1 VSASAPAPSP
11 DPPANGDALLDV
23 EHLRVLF
30 PIKSGVIINRQIGH
44 VHAVDDVSFE
54 LRKGETLGIVG
65 ESGCGKTTLI
75 RVLVRLIDATSGS
88 IRFRG
93 QDITTSGRRQLEPIR
108 REMQMVFQDPQASLN
123 PRKRVGQ
130 ILNVPLGLRGVPKDK
145 LEIESRAL
153 LERVG
158 LQREA
163 LNRFPHEFSGG
174 QRQRIG
180 IARALAVDPKL
191 ILLDEPVSA
200 LDVSIQAQVI
210 NLLDE
215 LQDDLGLSYV
225 FVAHD
230 LSVVRHVS
238 DRIVVMYLGKLMEI
252 SPAEELYAKP
262 IHPYTSALLGAIP
275 IPDPKQ
281 NRARERMVVGGE
293 PPNPIRPP
301 SGCRFHTRCPRA
313 SDLCRTVEPPLTE
326 YAGGHLAACHHP
338 QNVSGEEIAA
348 ARRSAASPI
357 SAGTEEPRLAG
368 AGSHPGDAAE
378 TGGDATGGDSAVAS
392 PATPAE

>member
-1 VSASAPAPSP
+1 MSTSEITQPAAPDGHGAAP
-11 DPPANGDALLDV
+11 LLDV

-30 PIKSGVIINRQIGH
+30 PIKSGIIIDREIGH
-44 VHAVDDVSFE
+44 VHAVDDVSFA
-54 LRKGETLGIVG
+54 LHQGETLGIVG

-75 RVLVRLIDATSGS
+75 RVLVRLIAATSGA

-93 QDITTSGRRQLEPIR
+93 QDITSSKRRQLEPIR

-123 PRKRVGQ
+123 PRKRVAQ
-130 ILNVPLGLRGVPKDK
+130 ILATPLGIRGVAKDK
-145 LEIESRAL
+145 LAAESRSL

-158 LQREA
+158 LPREA
-163 LNRFPHEFSGG
+163 MNRFPHEFSGG

-200 LDVSIQAQVI
+200 LDVSIQAQVV

-215 LQDDLGLSYV
+215 LQEEFHLSYV

-238 DRIVVMYLGKLMEI
+238 DRIVVMYLGKLMEV

-262 IHPYTSALLGAIP
+262 IHPYTSALMSAIP

-281 NRARERMVVGGE
+281 NRARTRTVVSGE
-293 PPNPIRPP
+293 PPNPIHPP

-313 SDLCRTVEPPLTE
+313 TEICSTAEPPLTE
-326 YAGGHLAACHHP
+326 YASGHMAACHHP
-338 QNVSGEEIAA
+338 QNVTADEVAA
-348 ARRSAASPI
+348 ASRSDASPV
-357 SAGTEEPRLAG
+357 SAGAEEPQASSADGHGGR
-368 AGSHPGDAAE
+368 AE
-378 TGGDATGGDSAVAS
+378 A
-392 PATPAE
+392 PAPNG

>member
-1 VSASAPAPSP
+1 VTAAAERSDTPAPA
-11 DPPANGDALLDV
+11 GDAANLLEI

-30 PIKSGVIINRQIGH
+30 PIKSGLIVDRPIGQ

-54 LRKGETLGIVG
+54 LRSGETLGIVG

-75 RVLVRLIDATSGS
+75 RTLVRLIDATAGS
-88 IRFRG
+88 IRYRG
-93 QDITTSGRRQLEPIR
+93 QDITNAGRQALEPIR

-123 PRKRVGQ
+123 PRKRISQ
-130 ILNVPLGLRGVPKDK
+130 ILAKDK
-145 LEIESRAL
+145 IESESRAL
-153 LERVG
+153 LKRVG
-158 LQREA
+158 LHPEH
-163 LNRFPHEFSGG
+163 LGRFPHEFSGG

-180 IARALAVDPKL
+180 IARALAVEPSL

-215 LQDDLGLSYV
+215 LQDALHLSYI

-238 DRIVVMYLGKLMEI
+238 DRIVVMYLGKVMEV
-252 SPAEELYAKP
+252 SPSEELYTKP

-275 IPDPKQ
+275 IPDPEE
-281 NRARERMVVGGE
+281 NRARERPIVGGE
-293 PPNPIRPP
+293 PPSPVRPP
-301 SGCRFHTRCPRA
+301 PGCRFHTRCPRA
-313 SDLCRTVEPPLTE
+313 TEVCRTVEPQLTE

-338 QNVSGEEIAA
+338 QNVAAQEIAA
-348 ARRSAASPI
+348 ATRSPSTPL
-357 SAGTEEPRLAG
+357 SAGDEP
-368 AGSHPGDAAE
+368 PEAE
-378 TGGDATGGDSAVAS
+378 
-392 PATPAE
+392 

>member
-1 VSASAPAPSP
+1 MSVGTEPQPSAEAARAGAP
-11 DPPANGDALLDV
+11 LLEV
-23 EHLRVLF
+23 EHLKVLF
-30 PIKSGVIINRQIGH
+30 PIKSGVIIDRQVGQ
-44 VHAVDDVSFE
+44 VHAVDDVSFALGE
-54 LRKGETLGIVG
+54 AETLGIVG

-75 RVLVRLIDATSGS
+75 RTLVRLVASTDGA

-93 QDITTSGRRQLEPIR
+93 NDITKVGRKELEPIR

-123 PRKRVGQ
+123 PRKRVAQ
-130 ILNVPLGLRGVPKDK
+130 ILATPLRIRGVPKDR
-145 LEIESRAL
+145 IEPETRKL

-158 LQREA
+158 LHPEH

-180 IARALAVDPKL
+180 VARALAMDPKL

-215 LQDDLGLSYV
+215 LQDELHLSYG

-238 DRIVVMYLGKLMEI
+238 DRIMVMYLGKVMEV
-252 SPAEELYAKP
+252 SPAEELYHKP

-275 IPDPKQ
+275 IPDPEE
-281 NRARERMVVGGE
+281 NRARERPIIAGE

-313 SDLCRTVEPPLTE
+313 TEVCSAVEPQLTE

-338 QNVSGEEIAA
+338 QNVTAADIAA
-348 ARRSAASPI
+348 ASRSPASPL
-357 SAGTEEPRLAG
+357 SAGEEGPEPEG
-368 AGSHPGDAAE
+368 ASPFPERGE
-378 TGGDATGGDSAVAS
+378 GDSPFPPRRVGPEA
-392 PATPAE
+392 

>member
-1 VSASAPAPSP
+1 MSVESSSVSTTG
-11 DPPANGDALLDV
+11 NGGPLLDV

-30 PIKSGVIINRQIGH
+30 PIKSGVIIDRQVGQ
-44 VHAVDDVSFE
+44 VHAVDDVSFG
-54 LRKGETLGIVG
+54 LQAGETLGIVG

-88 IRFRG
+88 IRFHG
-93 QDITTSGRRQLEPIR
+93 EDITSSGRRQLEPIR

-123 PRKRVGQ
+123 PRKRIAQ
-130 ILNVPLGLRGVPKDK
+130 ILATPLGIRGVSKDD
-145 LEIESRAL
+145 LAGESRSL

-158 LQREA
+158 LPREA
-163 LNRFPHEFSGG
+163 MNRFPHEFSGG

-180 IARALAVDPKL
+180 IARALAVNPKL

-215 LQDDLGLSYV
+215 LQDEMQLSYV

-238 DRIVVMYLGKLMEI
+238 DRIVVMYLGKLMEVA
-252 SPAEELYAKP
+252 PAEELYSKP
-262 IHPYTSALLGAIP
+262 IHPYSSALLGAIP

-281 NRARERMVVGGE
+281 NRARDRVHVTGE
-293 PPNPIRPP
+293 PPNPINPP

-313 SDLCRTVEPPLTE
+313 TEICRAVEPPLTE
-326 YAGGHLAACHHP
+326 YARGHLAACHHP
-338 QNVSGEEIAA
+338 QYVSAEEIAA
-348 ARRSAASPI
+348 SSRSAASPL
-357 SAGTEEPRLAG
+357 SAGDDQPDASG
-368 AGSHPGDAAE
+368 ADGDGGHERDGAPALREQRSNGLVGPSRGPG
-378 TGGDATGGDSAVAS
+378 
-392 PATPAE
+392 

>member
-1 VSASAPAPSP
+1 VSALEEPAAGRS
-11 DPPANGDALLDV
+11 DGPADGPLLDV
-23 EHLRVLF
+23 SHLKVLF
-30 PIKSGVIINRQIGH
+30 PIKSGVIIDRLIGQ
-44 VHAVDDVSFE
+44 VHAVDDVSFA
-54 LRKGETLGIVG
+54 LREGETLGIVG

-75 RVLVRLIDATSGS
+75 RVLVRLIAATSGRIS
-88 IRFRG
+88 FRG
-93 QDITTSGRRQLEPIR
+93 QDITKAGRRELEPIR
-108 REMQMVFQDPQASLN
+108 RQMQMVFQDPQASLN

-130 ILNVPLGLRGVPKDK
+130 ILATPLRIRGVPKER
-145 LEIESRAL
+145 LTAESRAL
-153 LERVG
+153 LDRVG
-158 LQREA
+158 LHSEHI
-163 LNRFPHEFSGG
+163 NRFPHEFSGG

-180 IARALAVDPKL
+180 IARALAVDPRL

-210 NLLDE
+210 NLLEE
-215 LQDDLGLSYV
+215 LQDDLHLSYI

-275 IPDPKQ
+275 IPDPKE
-281 NRARERMVVGGE
+281 NRARTRLVISGE
-293 PPNPIRPP
+293 PPNPINPP

-313 SDLCRTVEPPLTE
+313 SEICRSVEPQLTE

-338 QNVSGEEIAA
+338 QNVSAQEIAA
-348 ARRSAASPI
+348 ATRSAQSPT
-357 SAGTEEPRLAG
+357 SAGEDAPQAG
-368 AGSHPGDAAE
+368 AAPSANGSQVKVD
-378 TGGDATGGDSAVAS
+378 
-392 PATPAE
+392 